1 MNQRFKSFVVNQ
13 IARSLNWVSD
23 NVSYKDPEHGIGW
36 KDHLRWFAEGILDE
50 IFHWAYQG
58 SDEELLS
65 VDNDEIPVEYMS
77 PRQFDYYNRFALTII
92 PGGAA

>member
-1 MNQRFKSFVVNQ
+1 MKTRFKSFV
-13 IARSLNWVSD
+13 IDWTASGMNWIDHHIVYQD
-23 NVSYKDPEHGIGW
+23 DYLEIGFR
-36 KDHLRWFAEGILDE
+36 DHLRWFLQDILSE
-50 IFHWAYQG
+50 IFWWGYQG

-65 VDNDEIPVEYMS
+65 VDHDEIPVEYMT